1 MKTAAADM
9 PAVSKPVEYLRLSVT
24 DRCNLSCRY
33 CRPNGE
39 DDYLPRLDILSYEEM
54 LRLVQILVSL
64 GIKKVRLTGGEPL
77 LRRGLTEF
85 VACLNDI
92 PELQEVTLTTNG
104 ILLGK
109 LAHGLR
115 QAGLSRLNISLDT
128 LAPATFAQVTGR
140 PALPL
145 VWEGIKAARKAG
157 FDQIKL
163 NMVVMR
169 GVNDHEIPDFVEL
182 ARRNPY
188 HVRFI
193 EFMPIGQDNKWSR
206 DSFLPM
212 AQVVQKVRETA
223 ELIPVARQGLDGPA
237 RSFLI
242 KGGQGGVGF
251 ISPMSDHFCHQCNRL
266 RLTPEGHL
274 RTCLFGDRESDLSG
288 LLRRGASDQEL
299 SDVIKSALDAKR
311 PHLMEAGDDGCARPM
326 FNIGG

>member
-1 MKTAAADM
+1 MKTADDHK
-9 PAVSKPVEYLRLSVT
+9 PAVANAVEYLRLSIT

-39 DDYLPRLDILSYEEM
+39 GRRLPRLEILSYEEM
-54 LRLVQILVSL
+54 LRLVKILVGQ

-77 LRRGLTEF
+77 LRQGLTGF
-85 VACLNDI
+85 VASLNQI
-92 PELQEVTLTTNG
+92 PELREITLTTNG
-104 ILLGK
+104 LLLGK
-109 LAHGLR
+109 LARGLR
-115 QAGLSRLNISLDT
+115 QAGLRRLNISLDS
-128 LAPATFAQVTGR
+128 LAPETFARITGK
-140 PALPL
+140 PALHL
-145 VWEGIKAARKAG
+145 VRQGIEAARQAG
-157 FDQIKL
+157 FKVVKL

-182 ARRNPY
+182 ARTNPY

-193 EFMPIGQDNKWSR
+193 EFMPIGQGNRWSR
-206 DSFLPM
+206 ESFLPM
-212 AQVVQKVRETA
+212 AQVINLVRQSA
-223 ELIPVARQGLDGPA
+223 DLIPVARQGLDGPA

-274 RTCLFGDRESDLSG
+274 RTCLFGDQENDLSV
-288 LLRRGASDQEL
+288 LLRNGASDQEL
-299 SDVIKSALDAKR
+299 SNVIKTALQSKR
-311 PHLMEAGDDGCARPM
+311 PHIEEAGEGGCVRPM